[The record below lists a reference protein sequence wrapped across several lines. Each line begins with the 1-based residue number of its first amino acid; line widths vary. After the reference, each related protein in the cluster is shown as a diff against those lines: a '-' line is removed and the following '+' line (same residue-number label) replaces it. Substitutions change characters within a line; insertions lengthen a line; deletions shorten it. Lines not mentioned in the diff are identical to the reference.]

1 VAAASEPLRAP
12 TVSEDL
18 DAIVAVVDDD
28 LVMQS
33 ELDQRLRITLAQLK
47 EQGRE
52 VPSEERLR
60 REVLERI
67 VTDRL
72 QLRLAA
78 QNGITVDDA
87 QLDQALGK
95 IAEQNGLGLPQ
106 FREVLEREGFAYERF
121 REDLR
126 SEMVIARL
134 QQQVVGKQVEVADA
148 EVDSFLES
156 EGASLPGAREYR
168 LAHILIAL
176 PENASSEQVAGARRK
191 AEEVLAQ
198 LRSGADFAAL
208 AKSVSD
214 AEEGKQ
220 GGDLGW
226 RNAARLPAP
235 IAEPLAAMQ
244 PGELT
249 QPIRSA
255 SGLHLIKLLEVRGG
269 TAPRPVAQYRVRHIL
284 VRTDARTSQGEARSQ
299 LERIAQ
305 RIAAG
310 ENFAELARTLS
321 QDPGS
326 AVKGGDLG
334 WVKPGTMVPQFE
346 AVMAQLAPGQVSPP
360 FKTRFGWHVLE
371 VLERRELSD
380 GAAPRRDQAKQVL
393 RERKFD
399 EELEAWL
406 RRLRDEAY
414 VEYRLGAQ

>member
-1 VAAASEPLRAP
+1 
-12 TVSEDL
+12 
-18 DAIVAVVDDD
+18 
-28 LVMQS
+28 
-33 ELDQRLRITLAQLK
+33 
-47 EQGRE
+47 
-52 VPSEERLR
+52 
-60 REVLERI
+60 
-67 VTDRL
+67 
-72 QLRLAA
+72 
-78 QNGITVDDA
+78 
-87 QLDQALGK
+87 
-95 IAEQNGLGLPQ
+95 
-106 FREVLEREGFAYERF
+106 
-121 REDLR
+121 
-126 SEMVIARL
+126 
-134 QQQVVGKQVEVADA
+134 
-148 EVDSFLES
+148 
-156 EGASLPGAREYR
+156 
-168 LAHILIAL
+168 
-176 PENASSEQVAGARRK
+176 
-191 AEEVLAQ
+191 
-198 LRSGADFAAL
+198 
-208 AKSVSD
+208 
-214 AEEGKQ
+214 
-220 GGDLGW
+220 
-226 RNAARLPAP
+226 
-235 IAEPLAAMQ
+235 MQ